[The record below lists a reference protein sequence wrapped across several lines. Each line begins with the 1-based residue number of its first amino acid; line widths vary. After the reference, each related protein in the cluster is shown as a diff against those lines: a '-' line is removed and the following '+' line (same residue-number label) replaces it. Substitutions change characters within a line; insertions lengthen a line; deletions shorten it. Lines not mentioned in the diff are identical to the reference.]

1 MRLARLVTQ
10 QVGRAFHGVARGM
23 QNLDFHV
30 ADLEIFAVGGRMGLK
45 FRERI
50 GSKHNGRAGLFRK
63 GQVTR
68 HKIGVEV
75 GFQHVFD
82 GGPARL
88 RQIEVRLDLTEG
100 VHNGDFS
107 IALDV
112 VRALGKAT
120 GVNLLDF
127 HGMNFEFK
135 SRVGD
140 GH

>member
-10 QVGRAFHGVARGM
+10 QVGRAFHGVARGV
-23 QNLDFHV
+23 QNLDLHV
-30 ADLEIFAVGGRMGLK
+30 AELELFAVGRRMGLK
-45 FRERI
+45 FRGRI
-50 GSKHNGRAGLFRK
+50 GSKHNGRARLLRK

-75 GFQHVFD
+75 RFQHVFD
-82 GGPARL
+82 GGPAVL
-88 RQIEVRLDLTEG
+88 CQIEVGLDLAEG
-100 VHNGDFS
+100 VHNGGFS

-112 VRALGKAT
+112 VRALGKAP

>member
-1 MRLARLVTQ
+1 MRFSVLIAQ
-10 QVGRAFHGVARGM
+10 QIRRAFHGVARGM
-23 QNLDFHV
+23 QNFDFHV
-30 ADLEIFAVGGRMGLK
+30 AEFESFAVGGRMGLK
-45 FRERI
+45 FRGRI

-68 HKIGVEV
+68 HKVGVEV

-82 GGPARL
+82 CGTARL
-88 RQIEVRLDLTEG
+88 RQIEVGLDLTEG
-100 VHNGDFS
+100 IHNGGFS

-127 HGMNFEFK
+127 HGVNFEFK

>member
-30 ADLEIFAVGGRMGLK
+30 AEYEFFAVGGRMGLK
-45 FRERI
+45 FRGRV
-50 GSKHNGRAGLFRK
+50 GAKHNGRTRLLRK

-68 HKIGVEV
+68 HKVRVEV
-75 GFQHVFD
+75 RFQHVFD
-82 GGPARL
+82 GGTALL
-88 RQIEVRLDLTEG
+88 RQIEVGLDLAEG
-100 VHNGDFS
+100 VHNGGFS

-127 HGMNFEFK
+127 HGVNFEFK